1 MGQLILVFAGIT
13 LLIAL
18 YEKLISP
25 LTERLNLG
33 EVASIAL
40 ATIVVVGGIVVYG
53 FFNKAEAQPGP
64 PAAAASTNT
73 QK

>member
-18 YEKLISP
+18 CEKLISP

-40 ATIVVVGGIVVYG
+40 ATIVVVGGIFGYG
-53 FFNKAEAQPGP
+53 YFNKVEAQPGS